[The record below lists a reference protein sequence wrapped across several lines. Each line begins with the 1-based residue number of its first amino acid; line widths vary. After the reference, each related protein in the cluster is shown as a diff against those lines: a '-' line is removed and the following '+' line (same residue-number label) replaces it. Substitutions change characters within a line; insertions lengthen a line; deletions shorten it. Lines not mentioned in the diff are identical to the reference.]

1 MELYF
6 HRTLASSTQKTYKSA
21 QNRYLSFCANFSLL
35 PVPVS
40 EQQLCRFVTFL
51 AEEQVSHATI
61 KCYLSAIRWLQ
72 IGQGLPDPLISDMP
86 KLEGVVRG
94 IKTHQARKNASG
106 PKRLPIT
113 STILQQIHD
122 YLQPHFHEMDT
133 VMIWAAAST
142 CFFGFLRAGELT
154 VPSEVAFDAGT
165 HLCFADLSID
175 NTDNPTR
182 VTLHLKASKTDPFR
196 KGVDVVIGRTFD
208 RLCPVTAILTYVAR
222 RGNDPGL
229 LFRFQDGRLLTKQHF
244 VQSIREALL
253 GCGLNPNNYS
263 GHSFRIGAATTAG
276 TRGLDDSVIMMLGR
290 WKSAAYQ
297 RYIRTPKDSL
307 ARFSAMLGTKSDN
320 T

>member
-1 MELYF
+1 M
-6 HRTLASSTQKTYKSA
+6 
-21 QNRYLSFCANFSLL
+21 
-35 PVPVS
+35 PVS

-51 AEEQVSHATI
+51 AEEQVSHVTI
-61 KCYLSAIRWLQ
+61 KCYLSAIRRLQ
-72 IGQGLPDPLISDMP
+72 IGQGLPDPLISVMP

-94 IKTHQARKNASG
+94 IKPHQARKNASG

-142 CFFGFLRAGELT
+142 CFFSFLRAGELT
-154 VPSEVAFDAGT
+154 VPSEVAFDAET

-175 NTDNPTR
+175 NTDNPTQ

-196 KGVDVVIGRTFD
+196 KGVDVVVGRTFD
-208 RLCPVTAILTYVAR
+208 RLCPVAAILTYVAR

-229 LFRFQDGRLLTKQHF
+229 LFRFQDGRLMTKQRF

-253 GCGLNPNNYS
+253 GCDLDRNNYS

-276 TRGLDDSVIMMLGR
+276 TRGLDDSVIMVLGR
-290 WKSAAYQ
+290 LKSAAYQ

-307 ARFSAMLGTKSDN
+307 ARFSAMLGTTPNRSSFNFCCHQSSHFN
-320 T
+320 TK